1 MTTIFDH
8 LRADDREHVGYI
20 EMTDEGLFI
29 PYDLLRRRCGEPM
42 ESTEA
47 EELLDTVGLQ
57 ALGEQ
62 WLLRTEG
69 DAWVPVGIQEFSR
82 EAVTVAPRLDDR
94 AVAKAPDLTAASVH
108 HKAHL
113 GRSNHCLQHLRNAA
127 HTIASLLAEYL
138 TWVYV

>member
-20 EMTDEGLFI
+20 EMTDDGLFI

-42 ESTEA
+42 ELAEA

-69 DAWVPVGIQEFSR
+69 DAWVPVDIR
-82 EAVTVAPRLDDR
+82 
-94 AVAKAPDLTAASVH
+94 
-108 HKAHL
+108 
-113 GRSNHCLQHLRNAA
+113 
-127 HTIASLLAEYL
+127 
-138 TWVYV
+138 

>member
-1 MTTIFDH
+1 MTTVLDH

-94 AVAKAPDLTAASVH
+94 AVAKAPDGRVNLSV
-108 HKAHL
+108 
-113 GRSNHCLQHLRNAA
+113 
-127 HTIASLLAEYL
+127 
-138 TWVYV
+138 

>member
-42 ESTEA
+42 ELTEA

-62 WLLRTEG
+62 WLLRAEG
-69 DAWVPVGIQEFSR
+69 DAWVPVGIQEFS
-82 EAVTVAPRLDDR
+82 
-94 AVAKAPDLTAASVH
+94 
-108 HKAHL
+108 
-113 GRSNHCLQHLRNAA
+113 
-127 HTIASLLAEYL
+127 
-138 TWVYV
+138 

>member
-1 MTTIFDH
+1 MTTVLDH

-20 EMTDEGLFI
+20 EMTDEGLFT

-42 ESTEA
+42 ELTEA

-94 AVAKAPDLTAASVH
+94 AVAKAPDLTATVMLS
-108 HKAHL
+108 L
-113 GRSNHCLQHLRNAA
+113 PTDRLRS
-127 HTIASLLAEYL
+127 AE
-138 TWVYV
+138 

>member
-42 ESTEA
+42 ELTEA

-62 WLLRTEG
+62 WLLRAEG

-82 EAVTVAPRLDDR
+82 ESVTVAP
-94 AVAKAPDLTAASVH
+94 
-108 HKAHL
+108 
-113 GRSNHCLQHLRNAA
+113 
-127 HTIASLLAEYL
+127 
-138 TWVYV
+138 

>member
-1 MTTIFDH
+1 MTTVLDH

-82 EAVTVAPRLDDR
+82 EAVTVAPRLDD
-94 AVAKAPDLTAASVH
+94 S
-108 HKAHL
+108 
-113 GRSNHCLQHLRNAA
+113 CLLYTSPSPRDRG
-127 HTIASLLAEYL
+127 
-138 TWVYV
+138 

>member
-1 MTTIFDH
+1 MTTVLDH

-94 AVAKAPDLTAASVH
+94 AVAKALDLTATVMLS
-108 HKAHL
+108 L
-113 GRSNHCLQHLRNAA
+113 PTDRLRS
-127 HTIASLLAEYL
+127 AE
-138 TWVYV
+138 

>member
-1 MTTIFDH
+1 MTTVLDH

-94 AVAKAPDLTAASVH
+94 AVAKRRISP
-108 HKAHL
+108 
-113 GRSNHCLQHLRNAA
+113 RR
-127 HTIASLLAEYL
+127 
-138 TWVYV
+138 

>member
-1 MTTIFDH
+1 MTTVLDH

-62 WLLRTEG
+62 WLLRAEG
-69 DAWVPVGIQEFSR
+69 DAWVPVGIQEFS
-82 EAVTVAPRLDDR
+82 
-94 AVAKAPDLTAASVH
+94 
-108 HKAHL
+108 
-113 GRSNHCLQHLRNAA
+113 
-127 HTIASLLAEYL
+127 
-138 TWVYV
+138 

>member
-1 MTTIFDH
+1 STSALMTARH
-8 LRADDREHVGYI
+8 GSGYI
-20 EMTDEGLFI
+20 EHDRSKASSF

-94 AVAKAPDLTAASVH
+94 AVAKAPDLTATVMLS
-108 HKAHL
+108 L
-113 GRSNHCLQHLRNAA
+113 PTDRLRS
-127 HTIASLLAEYL
+127 AE
-138 TWVYV
+138 

>member
-20 EMTDEGLFI
+20 EMTDDGLFI

-42 ESTEA
+42 ELAEA

-69 DAWVPVGIQEFSR
+69 DAWVPVDIREFSR
-82 EAVTVAPRLDDR
+82 E
-94 AVAKAPDLTAASVH
+94 
-108 HKAHL
+108 
-113 GRSNHCLQHLRNAA
+113 
-127 HTIASLLAEYL
+127 
-138 TWVYV
+138 